1 MSNLL
6 LMFIVFIEGFASLGD
21 EVIALRRLMPHVGS
35 SITVTVP
42 TIGLFLAALAMG
54 YWSGG
59 RIQDRFLE
67 RVLRNFLFAA
77 FIAGVG
83 LSSMAVPDTELPQSG
98 WPRASVDGRY
108 EKLFISGH
116 FGIAVATE
124 RGAQDPQFL

>member
-6 LMFIVFIEGFASLGD
+6 LMFIVFIEGFASLGY

-42 TIGLFLAALAMG
+42 TVGLFLAALAMG

-67 RVLRNFLFAA
+67 RVSRNFLVAA
-77 FIAGVG
+77 FIAVVPHL
-83 LSSMAVPDTELPQSG
+83 LSWTSAERRRLALLCHGRGPVTQD
-98 WPRASVDGRY
+98 WPPVSCY
-108 EKLFISGH
+108 SGH
-116 FGIAVATE
+116 RRAPRPVLLASSTN
-124 RGAQDPQFL
+124 